1 MKVGECMTTFNWH
14 ESAEKKWDS
23 SAEFWNQNSQ
33 EMWDSGSRST
43 IIPFFEQY
51 VKKEAQVLDVGCG
64 DGYGTYKLSR
74 AGYKAVGV
82 DLSEVM
88 IQKGKERGE
97 GPNLS
102 FIKGD
107 LSALPFENEQF
118 ESIMAINSLEW
129 TEEPLRALNEIKRV
143 LKKDGYA
150 CIAILGP
157 TAKPR
162 ENSYPRL
169 YGKDVVCNTMMP
181 WEFEQLAKEQGFEV
195 VDGIGVYKR
204 GVNEKMLG
212 QLPTELQQSLTFLW
226 VFMLKN
232 V

>member
-1 MKVGECMTTFNWH
+1 MTKFNWH

-88 IQKGKERGE
+88 IQKVRNAE
-97 GPNLS
+97 
-102 FIKGD
+102 
-107 LSALPFENEQF
+107 
-118 ESIMAINSLEW
+118 
-129 TEEPLRALNEIKRV
+129 
-143 LKKDGYA
+143 KDRIY
-150 CIAILGP
+150 L
-157 TAKPR
+157 
-162 ENSYPRL
+162 L
-169 YGKDVVCNTMMP
+169 
-181 WEFEQLAKEQGFEV
+181 
-195 VDGIGVYKR
+195 
-204 GVNEKMLG
+204 
-212 QLPTELQQSLTFLW
+212 
-226 VFMLKN
+226 
-232 V
+232 

>member
-1 MKVGECMTTFNWH
+1 
-14 ESAEKKWDS
+14 
-23 SAEFWNQNSQ
+23 FWTQNSQ

-43 IIPFFEQY
+43 IIPFFEKY

-107 LSALPFENEQF
+107 LSYLPFENEQF

-143 LKKDGYA
+143 LKRDGYA

-212 QLPTELQQSLTFLW
+212 QLPIELQQSLTFLW

>member
-1 MKVGECMTTFNWH
+1 MTEFNWH

-51 VKKEAQVLDVGCG
+51 VEKEAQVLDVGCG

-82 DLSEVM
+82 DISEVM
-88 IQKGKERGE
+88 IQKGKDRGE

-102 FIKGD
+102 FVKGD
-107 LSALPFENEQF
+107 LSSLPFENEQF
-118 ESIMAINSLEW
+118 EAVMAINSLEW
-129 TEEPLRALNEIKRV
+129 TESPLQALNEMKRV

-169 YGKDVVCNTMMP
+169 YGKNVVCNTMMP
-181 WEFEQLAKEQGFEV
+181 WEFEQLAKEQGFDA

-204 GVNEKMLG
+204 GVNEKMIG
-212 QLPTELQQSLTFLW
+212 QLPTELQQALTFLW
-226 VFMLKN
+226 VFMLRR

>member
-1 MKVGECMTTFNWH
+1 M
-14 ESAEKKWDS
+14 
-23 SAEFWNQNSQ
+23 
-33 EMWDSGSRST
+33 
-43 IIPFFEQY
+43 
-51 VKKEAQVLDVGCG
+51 KKEALVLDVGCG

-181 WEFEQLAKEQGFEV
+181 WEFEQLAKEQGFKV

>member
-1 MKVGECMTTFNWH
+1 MTKFNWH

-23 SAEFWNQNSQ
+23 NAEFWNQNSG

-43 IIPFFEQY
+43 IIPFFERY
-51 VKKEAQVLDVGCG
+51 VEKGVSVLDVGCG
-64 DGYGTYKLSR
+64 DGYGTYKLSV
-74 AGYKAVGV
+74 AGYKAYGV
-82 DLSEVM
+82 DLSEFM

-107 LSALPFENEQF
+107 LSSLPFENGEF
-118 ESIMAINSLEW
+118 EAIMAINSLEW
-129 TEEPLRALNEIKRV
+129 TKEPLQALSEIKRV

-150 CIAILGP
+150 CVAILGP

-169 YGKDVVCNTMMP
+169 YGKNVVCNTMMP
-181 WEFEQLAKEQGFEV
+181 WEFEQLAKEQGFEI
-195 VDGIGVYKR
+195 VDGMGVYKR

-212 QLPTELQQSLTFLW
+212 QLPTELQQALTFLW
-226 VFMLKN
+226 VFMLKK
-232 V
+232 

>member
-1 MKVGECMTTFNWH
+1 MAKFNWH
-14 ESAEKKWDS
+14 ESAEKKWDND
-23 SAEFWNQNSQ
+23 AEFWNQNSQ

-51 VKKEAQVLDVGCG
+51 VEKEAQVLDIGCG
-64 DGYGTYKLSR
+64 DGYGTYKLSVT
-74 AGYKAVGV
+74 GYKAVGV

-97 GPNLS
+97 GSNLS

-107 LSALPFENEQF
+107 FSALPFENEQF
-118 ESIMAINSLEW
+118 EAIMAINSLEW
-129 TEEPLRALNEIKRV
+129 TEEPLQALNEIKRV

-181 WEFEQLAKEQGFEV
+181 WEFEQLAKEQDFEV

>member
-1 MKVGECMTTFNWH
+1 
-14 ESAEKKWDS
+14 
-23 SAEFWNQNSQ
+23 
-33 EMWDSGSRST
+33 
-43 IIPFFEQY
+43 
-51 VKKEAQVLDVGCG
+51 
-64 DGYGTYKLSR
+64 
-74 AGYKAVGV
+74 
-82 DLSEVM
+82 
-88 IQKGKERGE
+88 
-97 GPNLS
+97 
-102 FIKGD
+102 
-107 LSALPFENEQF
+107 
-118 ESIMAINSLEW
+118 MAINSLEW

-150 CIAILGP
+150 CIAILGS

-181 WEFEQLAKEQGFEV
+181 WEFEQLAKEQGFKV

-226 VFMLKN
+226 VFMLKTYKEMKEFLGGK
-232 V
+232 

>member
-1 MKVGECMTTFNWH
+1 MAKFNWH
-14 ESAEKKWDS
+14 ESAEKKWDNN
-23 SAEFWNQNSQ
+23 AEFWNQNSQ

-51 VKKEAQVLDVGCG
+51 VKQEAQVLDVGCG

-74 AGYKAVGV
+74 ANYKAVGV

-102 FIKGD
+102 FVKGD
-107 LSALPFENEQF
+107 LSSLPFENEQF
-118 ESIMAINSLEW
+118 EAIVAINSLEW
-129 TEEPLRALNEIKRV
+129 TENPLLALNEIKRV
-143 LKKDGYA
+143 LKKDGHA

>member
-1 MKVGECMTTFNWH
+1 MAKFNWH
-14 ESAEKKWDS
+14 ESAEKKWDND
-23 SAEFWNQNSQ
+23 AEFWNQNSQ

-51 VKKEAQVLDVGCG
+51 VEKEAQVLDIGCG
-64 DGYGTYKLSR
+64 DGYGTYKLSVT
-74 AGYKAVGV
+74 GYKAVGV

-97 GPNLS
+97 GSNLS

-107 LSALPFENEQF
+107 FSALPFENEQF
-118 ESIMAINSLEW
+118 EAIMAINSLEW
-129 TEEPLRALNEIKRV
+129 TEEPLQALNEIKRV

-162 ENSYPRL
+162 ENSYSRL

>member
-1 MKVGECMTTFNWH
+1 MAKFNWH
-14 ESAEKKWDS
+14 ESAEKKWDND
-23 SAEFWNQNSQ
+23 ADFWNQNSQ

-51 VKKEAQVLDVGCG
+51 VEKEAQVLDIGCG
-64 DGYGTYKLSR
+64 DGYGTYKLSVT
-74 AGYKAVGV
+74 GYKAVGV

-97 GPNLS
+97 GSNLS

-118 ESIMAINSLEW
+118 EAIMAINSLEW
-129 TEEPLRALNEIKRV
+129 TEEPLQALNEIKRV

>member
-1 MKVGECMTTFNWH
+1 MTKFNWH
-14 ESAEKKWDS
+14 ESAEK
-23 SAEFWNQNSQ
+23 NGIVVQNFGTKIVR
-33 EMWDSGSRST
+33 EMWDSGSRKYDYS
-43 IIPFFEQY
+43 IFEQY
-51 VKKEAQVLDVGCG
+51 VKKEAKVLDVGCG

-97 GPNLS
+97 GLDLS

-107 LSALPFENEQF
+107 LSSLPFENEQF
-118 ESIMAINSLEW
+118 EAIMAINSLEW

-143 LKKDGYA
+143 LKRDGYA

-181 WEFEQLAKEQGFEV
+181 WEFEQLAQEQGFNV

-212 QLPTELQQSLTFLW
+212 QLSTELQQSLTFLW
-226 VFMLKN
+226 VFMLKSA
-232 V
+232 